1 MDPKFITLGDEV
13 SDAMPIEEIQT
24 DEAFESSAPLSQAI
38 RHGDTVYVSGNV
50 PIDPETDELVTG
62 GVAAQTRQ
70 VLENVEAVL
79 EGAGTSMDNVVR
91 AGVFMTDMDA
101 FGEMNEVYQEFMTE
115 PYPARTAVKAEM
127 ASPDIDVEIDVIAAI
142 E

>member
-1 MDPKFITLGDEV
+1 
-13 SDAMPIEEIQT
+13 MPIEEIQT
-24 DEAFESSAPLSQAI
+24 DEAYESSAPLSQAI

-50 PIDPETDELVTG
+50 PVDPESGDLVKG
-62 GVAAQTRQ
+62 GVGPQTEQ
-70 VLENVEAVL
+70 VLENVQAVL
-79 EGAGTSMDNVVR
+79 EAAGTSMDNVVR

-101 FGEMNEVYQEFMTE
+101 FSEMNEVYEEYMSE

-127 ASPDIDVEIDVIAAI
+127 ANPDIQVEIDVVAAV

>member
-1 MDPKFITLGDEV
+1 
-13 SDAMPIEEIQT
+13 MPLDQIQT
-24 DEAFESSAPLSQAI
+24 DEAYESSAPLSQAI

-50 PIDPETDELVTG
+50 PVDPETEELVEG
-62 GVAAQTRQ
+62 GVGPQTRQ
-70 VLENVEAVL
+70 VLENVEAIL
-79 EGAGTSMDNVVR
+79 EEAGTSMDNVIR

-101 FGEMNEVYQEFMTE
+101 FGEMNEVYTEFMSK

-127 ASPDIDVEIDVIAAI
+127 ANPDIQIEIDVIAAL

>member
-1 MDPKFITLGDEV
+1 MEQ
-13 SDAMPIEEIQT
+13 IQT

-50 PIDPETDELVTG
+50 PIDPETGKIVSEDVGE
-62 GVAAQTRQ
+62 QTDQ
-70 VLENVEAVL
+70 VLANVEAIL
-79 EGAGTSMDNVVR
+79 DAAGTSMDSVLR

-101 FGEMNEVYQEFMTE
+101 FGAMNEVYQEYMSE

-127 ASPDIDVEIDVIAAI
+127 ASPEIKVEIDVVAAV